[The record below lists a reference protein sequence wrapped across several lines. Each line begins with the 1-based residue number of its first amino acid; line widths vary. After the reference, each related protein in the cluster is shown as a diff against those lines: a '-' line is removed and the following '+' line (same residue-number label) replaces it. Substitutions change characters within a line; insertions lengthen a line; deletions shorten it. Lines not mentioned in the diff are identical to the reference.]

1 MNLPRK
7 DKDGISR
14 LSYSQISLFKR
25 SKSEYYE
32 SYIEGKPFEG
42 NEYTD
47 FGSKVGEAL
56 EHNNFSSFKKDEQ
69 ETLKKVKRLDEF
81 EREVRLNYEGFYVL
95 GFIDSNKSDFTEIID
110 YKTGGLKKEFQYAEP
125 NYTQLCLYALSLR
138 QETKITPSLASV
150 EFIRRKGN
158 AFKGQ
163 ALTVGDEVISIPV
176 DISLERLKSV
186 YWDTLNVAKEIE
198 KFYKENMLN

>member
-1 MNLPRK
+1 MNLPKK
-7 DKDGISR
+7 DKNGVGR

-32 SYIEGKPFEG
+32 SYIQGKPFEG
-42 NEYTD
+42 NAYTD

-56 EHNNFSSFKKDEQ
+56 EHNDFSSFKKDEQ

-95 GFIDSNKSDFTEIID
+95 GFIDSNKKDFTEIID
-110 YKTGGLKKEFQYAEP
+110 YKTGGLKKEFQYSKP
-125 NYTQLCLYALSLR
+125 DYNQLCLYALSLR
-138 QETKITPSLASV
+138 QETGITPVEASV

-158 AFKGQ
+158 AFRGQ

-176 DISLERLKSV
+176 DISLERLKRV

-198 KFYKENMLN
+198 QFYKENMLN

>member
-25 SKSEYYE
+25 SKSDFYE
-32 SYIEGKPFEG
+32 SYILGKPFEG

-56 EHNNFSSFKKDEQ
+56 EHNNFDSFKPHEQ

-81 EREVRLNYEGFYVL
+81 EREVRLNYDGFYVL
-95 GFIDSNKSDFTEIID
+95 GFIDTNKKDFTEIID
-110 YKTGGLKKEFQYAEP
+110 YKTGGLKKEFQYTEP
-125 NYTQLCLYALSLR
+125 DYTQLCLYALSLR
-138 QETKITPSLASV
+138 QETGITPSLASV

-158 AFKGQ
+158 AFRGQ

-176 DISLERLKSV
+176 DISLERLKTV
-186 YWDTLNVAKEIE
+186 YWDTLNVAKQIE
-198 KFYKENMLN
+198 KFYLQNKI

>member
-1 MNLPRK
+1 MNLPKK
-7 DKDGISR
+7 DKNGVGR

-32 SYIEGKPFEG
+32 SYIQGKPFEG
-42 NEYTD
+42 NAYTD

-56 EHNNFSSFKKDEQ
+56 EHNDFSSFKKDEQ

-95 GFIDSNKSDFTEIID
+95 GFIDSNKKDFTEIID
-110 YKTGGLKKEFQYAEP
+110 YKTGGLKKEFQYSKP
-125 NYTQLCLYALSLR
+125 DYNQLCLYALSLR
-138 QETKITPSLASV
+138 QETGITPVEASV

-158 AFKGQ
+158 AFRGQ

-198 KFYKENMLN
+198 QFYKENMLN